1 MQLSKLVSE
10 LLVEHDCVTVP
21 GLGSF
26 LGNFKSAHYDLENEK
41 FYPPSKQIS
50 FNSQIKAND
59 GLLAKHM
66 SEKSNTEYDLSL
78 KEIHQEVIKITLS
91 LKKQSVELKDI
102 GELNLNKEGN
112 IVFTPSLAKN
122 FLKDSFGLSPIYIK
136 ELSKEEGF
144 NKKEISFK
152 PKVRSIKKSKFYQ
165 SAAVW
170 ACLIFGASSIYFN
183 INNDLLEQKLAYEQ
197 NLRNESFS
205 KVQKAV
211 FDLGSLPSLTINVNR
226 KASQFYIIAGAFRV
240 SKNAENL
247 VATLKEKGYDSKV
260 LPLNEKGLNPV
271 AFEGFSNRV
280 EAVKGL
286 RSIQKKE
293 NKDAWLLD
301 INSQK

>member
-66 SEKSNTEYDLSL
+66 SEKSNNEYDLSL

-144 NKKEISFK
+144 NKKEIVFK

-170 ACLIFGASSIYFN
+170 ACLIFGASSIYYN

>member
-59 GLLAKHM
+59 GLLAKHI

-170 ACLIFGASSIYFN
+170 ACLIFGASSIYYN

>member
-66 SEKSNTEYDLSL
+66 SEKSNNEYDLSL

-170 ACLIFGASSIYFN
+170 ACLIFGASSIYYN

>member
-170 ACLIFGASSIYFN
+170 ACLIFGASSIYYN

>member
-59 GLLAKHM
+59 GLLAKHI

-144 NKKEISFK
+144 NKKEIAFK

-170 ACLIFGASSIYFN
+170 ACLIFGASSIYYN

-226 KASQFYIIAGAFRV
+226 KESQFYIIAGAFRV

>member
-10 LLVEHDCVTVP
+10 LIVEHDCVTVP

-144 NKKEISFK
+144 NKKEIVFE

-170 ACLIFGASSIYFN
+170 ACLIFGASSIYYN

>member
-1 MQLSKLVSE
+1 MQLSKLISE
-10 LLVEHDCVTVP
+10 LLIEHDCVTVP

-66 SEKSNTEYDLSL
+66 SEKSNNEYDLSL

-112 IVFTPSLAKN
+112 IVFTPFLAKN

-136 ELSKEEGF
+136 ELSKEEF
-144 NKKEISFK
+144 NKKEIAFE

-170 ACLIFGASSIYFN
+170 ACLIFGASSIYYN

-197 NLRNESFS
+197 NLRDESFS

-211 FDLGSLPSLTINVNR
+211 FDLGLLPSLTINVNR

>member
-144 NKKEISFK
+144 NKKEIAFK

-170 ACLIFGASSIYFN
+170 ACLIFGASSIYYN

-211 FDLGSLPSLTINVNR
+211 FDLGSLPSLTININR

>member
-144 NKKEISFK
+144 NKKEIVFK

-170 ACLIFGASSIYFN
+170 ACLIFGASSIYYN

-197 NLRNESFS
+197 NLRDESFS